1 MIPSLRASFNNR
13 FTAEN
18 YARLLRRMDA
28 LCGDH
33 VPFRISETPV
43 FFPKAL
49 IETMARWGA
58 EIMEQAIANKDA
70 LAKARAM
77 IPAGFSA
84 PVETPHPL
92 FAAVDFGLTTDSN
105 GQVVPR
111 LIELQGFPTMFVYQT
126 VLTQQYKEVFDLP
139 RGLTSLIACETT
151 DDYLE
156 LLRRLVVGKH
166 DPDNVVLLE
175 LDPHLQKTRVDFIL
189 TERVCGIRTVNLRD
203 VIREGRELY
212 HVHDGRKIRILRI
225 YNRAIADEVVR
236 SGATL
241 PFRFSDEVDVEW
253 AGHPNWYFLLSK
265 FSIPFLDH
273 PGVPKSHF
281 LTDPRLPADPH
292 GWVLKPLFS
301 FAGSG
306 VNIDPTRDDVERIP
320 AAERSNYILQQKVG
334 YHGVVES
341 PHGLTKCEVRIMY
354 FWQEGKPVAVNN
366 LVRMGR
372 GKMMGVDHNKNMLW
386 VGSSSGFYEP

>member
-1 MIPSLRASFNNR
+1 
-13 FTAEN
+13 
-18 YARLLRRMDA
+18 MDA

-33 VPFRISETPV
+33 VPFRISETPA

-58 EIMEQAIANKDA
+58 EIMQQAIANRDA

-84 PVETPHPL
+84 PAETPHPL
-92 FAAVDFGLTTDSN
+92 FAAVDFGLTVDSN

-111 LIELQGFPTMFVYQT
+111 LIELQGFPTMFVYQA
-126 VLTQQYKEVFDLP
+126 VLTQQYKEIFDLP
-139 RGLTSLIACETT
+139 RGLTSLIGCETT
-151 DDYLE
+151 DDYME
-156 LLRRLVVGKH
+156 LLRRLVVGTH

-203 VIREGRELY
+203 VIKEGRELY
-212 HVHDGRKIRILRI
+212 HVHDGRKTRILRI

-273 PGVPKSHF
+273 PGVPKSCF
-281 LTDPRLPADPH
+281 LTDPGLPADPH
-292 GWVLKPLFS
+292 GWVLKPLFA

-320 AAERSNYILQQKVG
+320 AAERSNYILQQKVD

-354 FWQEGKPVAVNN
+354 FWLEGKPVAVNN

-386 VGSSSGFYEP
+386 VGSSAGFYEP